1 MFRETITRIET
12 RIEKA
17 GSLNDTKKKELLDLH
32 DTILNYGKD
41 AKGCHSSY
49 ALSHTELT
57 KPYSL
62 YSPYSFYWVSI
73 GYFFHH
79 ANDRVGA
86 KTAKLPS

>member
-62 YSPYSFYWVSI
+62 YPPIPFTGSQLVI
-73 GYFFHH
+73 FFIMQMT
-79 ANDRVGA
+79 G
-86 KTAKLPS
+86 